1 MIAET
6 QTRTP
11 HDDLLKGYLNSGYL
25 LDPFYQFSLGAISP
39 GVYSLD
45 EVALTIPAG
54 YSTRNMARQLG
65 VSPATAKV
73 HRRNLYRKLNIS
85 SQATLFLL
93 IMDEDSEAG

>member
-1 MIAET
+1 M
-6 QTRTP
+6 
-11 HDDLLKGYLNSGYL
+11 

-39 GVYSLD
+39 GDIVWMKSRP
-45 EVALTIPAG
+45 II
-54 YSTRNMARQLG
+54 SARPQLC

-93 IMDEDSEAG
+93 IMDEESEAS